1 MLLLRANTIVRA
13 GLTLL
18 LMSGVGL
25 TIAAEQRYD
34 YDPLGRLIRSVT
46 PSGSQVDYVYDAA
59 GNLLQVTSG
68 AIQAPSISTSDL
80 GSFRRNEFRTATILG
95 ANLVGTSLRGS
106 HPGISISNIVSSATS
121 IQFIVSVAQDTPLG
135 PHQLIVES
143 AAGSATVGM
152 TVLEGALI
160 TIDPQPIVVP
170 PDNLARKYYVRL
182 PDPAVQSVTLS
193 LSTHSPTIAKTNMA
207 TVTIPAGQTTAEIG
221 VIGVSAGT
229 TVLSMSSSNWINP
242 VEALVSV
249 SSGTGN
255 QIIYSARIGITR
267 GAPWASE
274 SLRYTVSKTVGIT
287 RGVPWANIENR
298 NLVSNLVGITRGES
312 WLSPS
317 DKFTASSPVGI
328 ERGGPFAKSLD
339 ILVVTPPVGVTRP

>member
-1 MLLLRANTIVRA
+1 MGFMLI
-13 GLTLL
+13 
-18 LMSGVGL
+18 LMSIGGASL
-25 TIAAEQRYD
+25 ASEQRYD

-46 PSGSQVDYVYDAA
+46 PAGSQVDYVYDAA

-68 AIQAPSISTSDL
+68 AVQAPTISTSDL
-80 GSFRRNEFRTATILG
+80 GNFRRNEFRPATIEG
-95 ANLVGTSLRGS
+95 ANLAGTSLRGS
-106 HPGISISNIVSSATS
+106 HSGISISNIVSTATN

-143 AAGSATVGM
+143 AAGSAAVGM

-193 LSTHSPTIAKTNMA
+193 LATQAPTIAKINMA

-221 VIGVSAGT
+221 VIGVTAGT
-229 TVLSMSSSNWINP
+229 TVLSVSSSNLINP
-242 VEALVSV
+242 MEALVSV

-267 GAPWASE
+267 GIPWATE
-274 SLRYTVSKTVGIT
+274 SLSYTTSKTVGVT
-287 RGVPWANIENR
+287 RGVPWINVENR
-298 NLVSNLVGITRGES
+298 NLISNPVGISRGDN
-312 WLSPS
+312 WLSTS
-317 DKFTASSPVGI
+317 DKFTAGSSVGI
-328 ERGGPFAKSLD
+328 ERGVPFAKSLD
-339 ILVVTPPVGVTRP
+339 TLVVTPPVGITRP

>member
-1 MLLLRANTIVRA
+1 MQA
-13 GLTLL
+13 GLSLL

-25 TIAAEQRYD
+25 AIAFEQRYD

-46 PSGSQVDYVYDAA
+46 PAGGQVDYVYDAA

-68 AIQAPSISTSDL
+68 AVQAPSITTSDL
-80 GSFRRNEFRTATILG
+80 GSFRRNEFRPATIVG

-135 PHQLIVES
+135 PYQLIVES
-143 AAGSATVGM
+143 AAGSAAVGM

-193 LSTHSPTIAKTNMA
+193 LSMQSPTIAKTNMA

-221 VIGVSAGT
+221 VIGVTAGT
-229 TVLSMSSSNWINP
+229 TVLSVSSSNLINP
-242 VEALVSV
+242 VEALIKVSA
-249 SSGTGN
+249 GATN
-255 QIIYSARIGITR
+255 QMVYSRAVGLTR
-267 GAPWASE
+267 FMPWAVSPNLQ
-274 SLRYTVSKTVGIT
+274 SISKSVGIVRHVPWAFNPDNATLSKSVGIMRLFPWAYAPDSGTVSKSVGIVFGT
-287 RGVPWANIENR
+287 PYPQSDLRLI
-298 NLVSNLVGITRGES
+298 VS
-312 WLSPS
+312 
-317 DKFTASSPVGI
+317 
-328 ERGGPFAKSLD
+328 
-339 ILVVTPPVGVTRP
+339 PPVGLTRP